1 MCAYPSNQGSEII
14 INIVH
19 GIPVVLGVN
28 GLSADDYIFSFSES
42 IRRIYAKEI
51 LH

>member
-28 GLSADDYIFSFSES
+28 GLSADDYITFSFSES
-42 IRRIYAKEI
+42 ISGI
-51 LH
+51 